1 MIEMI
6 ESLGASTLRIATIY
20 ILAATG
26 SNFAEKSG
34 ILNMTIEGNMLV
46 SAFFAV
52 LVSHFTGSALLGV
65 VAAVIIGIV
74 FSAFYG
80 FTAITAKANQMIS
93 SLAFNL
99 FATGA
104 TSYLLI
110 VFFKSAGATPRVA
123 AVPEMAIPFLC
134 DIPIVGKVLF
144 TQSPI
149 VYLCVGLVA
158 LSYYVLYHTKFG
170 MRVISV
176 GEHPVA
182 ASTVGINVRRTRY
195 MAMMIAGAMAGLAG
209 AYLSVSLSSQFVK
222 NMTAG
227 RGYIALSTVIVG
239 KHKPIN
245 IALAGILFG
254 FCDALQIRLQQS
266 DIPTQFIQMIPY
278 LVTVVVIAFLIGKD
292 DNPTAIGQA
301 Y

>member
-1 MIEMI
+1 MIEFI
-6 ESLGASTLRIATIY
+6 ESVGASTIRIATIY

-52 LVSHFTGSALLGV
+52 LVSYHTGSALLGV
-65 VAAVIIGIV
+65 LAAVIIGIV

-80 FTAITAKANQMIS
+80 FTAITAKADQMIS

-99 FATGA
+99 FATGITA
-104 TSYLLI
+104 YLLI
-110 VFFKSAGATPRVA
+110 TFFGSAGATPRVA
-123 AVPEMAIPFLC
+123 AVPEVAIPLLSE
-134 DIPIVGKVLF
+134 IPIIGKILF
-144 TQSPI
+144 VQSPI
-149 VYLCVGLVA
+149 VYLCFALVA
-158 LSYYVLYHTKFG
+158 AAYYVLYHTKFG
-170 MRVISV
+170 IRVISV

-182 ASTVGINVRRTRY
+182 ASTVGINVHKIRY
-195 MAMMIAGAMAGLAG
+195 MSMLIAGAMAGLAG
-209 AYLSVSLSSQFVK
+209 AYLSISLSSQFVK

-227 RGYIALSTVIVG
+227 RGYIALSTVILG

-245 IALAGILFG
+245 VALAGILFG

-266 DIPTQFIQMIPY
+266 SVPTQFIQMLPY
-278 LVTVVVIAFLIGKD
+278 VVTVIVIAFFIGKD
-292 DNPTAIGQA
+292 DNPAAIGQA

>member
-1 MIEMI
+1 MLETI
-6 ESLGASTLRIATIY
+6 ESLGASTIRIATIY

-52 LVSHFTGSALLGV
+52 TVSYFTGSALLGV
-65 VAAVIIGIV
+65 LSAVAFGIL

-99 FATGA
+99 FATGF

-110 VFFKSAGATPRVA
+110 AFFKSAGATPRVA
-123 AVPEMAIPFLC
+123 SIPEWKIPLLSKIPF
-134 DIPIVGKVLF
+134 IGKIF
-144 TQSPI
+144 FQQSPI
-149 VYLCVGLVA
+149 VYLAFILVGVA
-158 LSYYVLYHTKFG
+158 YYVLYYTKFG
-170 MRVISV
+170 LRVTSV

-195 MAMMIAGAMAGLAG
+195 MAMLIAGMMAGLAG
-209 AYLSVSLSSQFVK
+209 SYLSISLSSQFVK

-227 RGYIALSTVIVG
+227 RGFIALSTVIVG

-245 IALAGILFG
+245 ITLAGLLFG
-254 FCDALQIRLQQS
+254 FCDALQIRLQQYG
-266 DIPTQFIQMIPY
+266 IQTQFIQMLPY
-278 LVTVVVIAFLIGKD
+278 IVTIVVIAFFIGKD
-292 DNPTAIGQA
+292 DNPAAIGQP